1 MVQVVLVDQVVMGVR
16 QAVVAILVPMDV
28 RTTFH
33 LVTQANISSTVAGIV
48 DLLVQGVQ
56 VLAHNSLAWA
66 WVHLVLRAL
75 LVRGPPAIILR
86 GRHILQCL
94 CPANKWAEE
103 DIQVLIAIMARQTT
117 MDPRVDLPDKG
128 HRACN
133 LRQIQAILLVLIR
146 ILHSR
151 HHMDIHQILQ

>member
-1 MVQVVLVDQVVMGVR
+1 MFVRNLSNVHHFNLKYLQVVQWDLCFQFDQVVLVDQVVMGVR

-94 CPANKWAEE
+94 CPGSK
-103 DIQVLIAIMARQTT
+103 
-117 MDPRVDLPDKG
+117 
-128 HRACN
+128 
-133 LRQIQAILLVLIR
+133 
-146 ILHSR
+146 
-151 HHMDIHQILQ
+151 